1 MVAITNFY
9 GTNWCSDCKR
19 SKAFL
24 GEHRISFNFID
35 IDGDEDFALKV
46 EKINDG
52 KRRIPTI
59 EFSDGTYLVVPS
71 NAELAEKLGLVTDD
85 AHDFHEVM
93 VIGGG
98 PAGLTCALY
107 TSRER
112 YSTLL
117 IEKGALGGQV
127 GFTERLDNYPGF
139 PDGITGDELAQRIT
153 KQVERFGVEFLKATE
168 IVKVK
173 SAKSCLIAE
182 TSTGKEYDAKAIVIA
197 TGSRYRMLNIPGESD
212 LLGYKV
218 HFCAT
223 CDAPFYKNKEVMVIG
238 GGNSAFEESIFIA
251 RFAKKV
257 TIVGRSDKWRAT
269 KILQEKAEETPNIE
283 LIANKVAKEFL
294 VGKGKSLKGAVFQ
307 DKITGEDITYKPD
320 GIFIF
325 IGLEPNAALVKDLVD
340 FDEGGFIKTE
350 LNMMTK
356 TPGLFAAGDCRSGS
370 TQQAASAAGE
380 GAAVSLMVR
389 EYLRNN

>member
-1 MVAITNFY
+1 MLIITNFF

-24 GEHRISFNFID
+24 GEHRIFYNWVD
-35 IDGDEDFALKV
+35 IDQDEEAALKV
-46 EKINDG
+46 EKINEG

-59 EFSDGTYLVVPS
+59 EFSDGTYLTVPT
-71 NAELAEKLGLVTDD
+71 NTQLAEKLGLVTEDV
-85 AHDFHEVM
+85 HDFHDVM

-98 PAGLTCALY
+98 PTGLTCALY

-117 IEKGALGGQV
+117 VEKGALGGQV

-139 PDGITGDELAQRIT
+139 PDGISGEELAKRII
-153 KQVERFGVEFLKATE
+153 KQADKFGVEFLKATE
-168 IVKVK
+168 IVKVR
-173 SAKSCLIAE
+173 SAKGCLIAK

-197 TGSRYRMLNIPGESD
+197 TGSKYRMLDIPGERD

-223 CDAPFYKNKEVMVIG
+223 CDAPFYKDKEVMVIG

-257 TIVGRSDKWRAT
+257 TIVGRSDRWKAT
-269 KILQEKAEETPNIE
+269 TILQEKIAETPNIE
-283 LIANKVAKEFL
+283 LISNKIAKEFL
-294 VGKGKSLKGAVFQ
+294 VGKGKSLQGAVFQ
-307 DKITGEDITYKPD
+307 DKKTGEDVTYHPD

-325 IGLEPNAALVKDLVD
+325 IGLEPNAALVKELVD
-340 FDEGGFIKTE
+340 FDDGGFIKTGYQ
-350 LNMMTK
+350 MMTK

-380 GAAVSLMVR
+380 GAAVALMVR